1 MDCEEKSHPKRE
13 GGKQR
18 EEVVVVG
25 REDSETTVSVLVE
38 INDAMTEEPQPAEV
52 CQQDR
57 EEEGKG
63 GGGGGRKHKMIYVCQ
78 QVPVWKGEGRS
89 SRGGGGGG
97 SC

>member
-1 MDCEEKSHPKRE
+1 MECEEKPHPKRE

-25 REDSETTVSVLVE
+25 REDSETTVSVVVK

-63 GGGGGRKHKMIYVCQ
+63 GKGGGRKRNVNGQRIYVHQ
-78 QVPVWKGEGRS
+78 QVPV
-89 SRGGGGGG
+89 
-97 SC
+97 